1 MEVNNIRRDGKVYS
15 KIFFLASI
23 HTCINIL
30 PLKIPFAIE
39 WNFFQNA
46 FKKNTLTKYN
56 NTTVK
61 NIPYCARHFQFSFK
75 KLLAS
80 IIASFSGCAKI
91 SRNRLL
97 LASWSMWYVD
107 KQRQK
112 KVGRE
117 IVLQLWQKLKVAPC
131 QTRKFSF
138 PGTFWVLK

>member
-1 MEVNNIRRDGKVYS
+1 MEKYTLRS
-15 KIFFLASI
+15 FFLASI

-61 NIPYCARHFQFSFK
+61 NIPLCARHFQFSFK

-91 SRNRLL
+91 SGNRLL

-112 KVGRE
+112 KNIGRE

-138 PGTFWVLK
+138 LGTFWVLK